1 MVVYDSG
8 DSDALMNALQ
18 ANLKGASKVFGR
30 LSKGSGHLV
39 DAVNSGKLKGA
50 AYNAGSLM
58 FVAYIDPMVQKFNE
72 AVEDIQNDLNA
83 YRTSDG
89 QIRAIDTHIDGDLV
103 QKQLDNTNHMIDV
116 VQQKIKTDQDK
127 LNSMGTAGSSAQDAK
142 ALGTDY
148 GKLQKQLHNL
158 QKLKTE
164 YDEELAALRAFAD
177 DTAPLFKDSSQAFK
191 DAMRGVK
198 AINSTR
204 ANADG
209 SIIFPT
215 GVNMS
220 WLDALRG
227 DKLKSGLDPNTLPVS
242 YRVKVTEIQDDPN
255 LKPED
260 KAQKIEQFYED
271 WLHSLAPSAFDEY
284 AEARRKYDKAKEE
297 YEKKYGKNKYH
308 RLADDPDVIA
318 ADKKL
323 SKVLHNTHVNIRV
336 AAQGLGDDVAKISSK
351 NDLTEFYNMVQTGH
365 PLDLKSHTYGRDNY
379 SIWSRGWDGNPQ
391 DEKNKGYPSPDFLGN
406 YLYGY
411 YGSSVGIGSG
421 MLHTGAGGAQVMSDL
436 GRFQLNFHGD
446 NPGDSSDIDEGI
458 EDYGKAQD
466 KKRH

>member
-1 MVVYDSG
+1 
-8 DSDALMNALQ
+8 MNALQ
-18 ANLKGASKVFGR
+18 ADLKGASEVFGR
-30 LSKGSGHLV
+30 LLKGSGHLV
-39 DAVNSGKLKGA
+39 DTVNSGTLKGA
-50 AYNAGSLM
+50 AYTAGRGM
-58 FVAYIDPMVQKFNE
+58 FVAYIDPMVQKLHE

-83 YRTSDG
+83 YRASDG
-89 QIRAIDTHIDGDLV
+89 EIRAVDTHIDGDLV

-177 DTAPLFKDSSQAFK
+177 DTAPLFKDSLQAFK

-209 SIIFPT
+209 SIIFPP
-215 GVNMS
+215 GADMS
-220 WLDALRG
+220 WLDTLRG

-260 KAQKIEQFYED
+260 EAQKIEQVYED
-271 WLHSLAPSAFDEY
+271 WLHSLAPGAFDEY
-284 AEARRKYDKAKEE
+284 AKARKAYDEAKEK
-297 YEKKYGKNKYH
+297 YEKLHPGKKYH
-308 RLADDPDVIA
+308 LVADDPEIIA
-318 ADKKL
+318 ADEKL

-336 AAQGLGDDVAKISSK
+336 AAQGLGDDVARISSK
-351 NDLTEFYNMVQTGH
+351 NDLMEFYNMVQTDH
-365 PLDLKSHTYGRDNY
+365 PLDLKSHPYGKDNY
-379 SIWSRGWDGNPQ
+379 SIWSRGWDGNPP
-391 DEKNKGYPSPDFLGN
+391 DEKNNGYPSSDFLGN

-411 YGSSVGIGSG
+411 YGSSVGFDSG
-421 MLHTGAGGAQVMSDL
+421 TLHTGAGGAQILSDL

-446 NPGDSSDIDEGI
+446 NQGDSDDIDKGI
-458 EDYGKAQD
+458 KDYDETHD
-466 KKRH
+466 KKHR